1 MVRLLLI
8 FLIFIQHSTLN
19 AQIEANYSNTEH
31 WLILPADG
39 QNILEPYINDSS
51 LISYADVFY
60 IYPTVFTDK
69 KNKRWNISIDD
80 NEQRKKAKRVTRLQS
95 SAWAE
100 SGRMFVPYYTQAN
113 LRSYSN
119 LENGGRQALLKAYS
133 DVKKAFTHY
142 LENFN
147 NGRPI
152 IIAGHSQGSTHGML
166 LLKDFF
172 DEKKLQEQ
180 LVCAYLPGIGLNED
194 EFESIPLLTNEIQTG
209 GFVSW
214 NTFKRRYKTKKFKNW
229 YEGKATI
236 NPVTWDQKK
245 YADRKLH
252 KGFLFWDDKM
262 YTQSFHTHLEN
273 GAIWIS
279 LPHVPFRSLAWTLDD
294 YHIGDVNLFWKDI
307 QTNAKNRVLSF
318 RQKEIAKSQKP

>member
-1 MVRLLLI
+1 MVRILLI
-8 FLIFIQHSTLN
+8 SMIFIQQFALN
-19 AQIEANYSNTEH
+19 GQIIADYSNNEH
-31 WLILPADG
+31 WLILPEDNK
-39 QNILEPYINDSS
+39 NILEPYITDSS

-69 KNKRWNISIDD
+69 KNKNWNESIDD
-80 NEQRKKAKRVTRLQS
+80 EEQQNNALRVTRLQS

-100 SGRMFVPYYTQAN
+100 SGRMFAPNYTQAHI
-113 LRSYSN
+113 RSYTE
-119 LENGGRQALLKAYS
+119 LESGGRKALLKAYN
-133 DVKKAFTHY
+133 DVKQAFTYYMEHY
-142 LENFN
+142 N

-172 DEKKLQEQ
+172 DGKKLQEQ
-180 LVCAYLPGIGLNED
+180 LVCAYLPGIGIQEN
-194 EFESIPLLTNEIQTG
+194 EFESIPFLKSEIQTG

-236 NPVTWDQKK
+236 NPVTWDQQK
-245 YADRKLH
+245 YAESKLH
-252 KGFLFWDDKM
+252 QGFLFWDDKM

-273 GAIWIS
+273 GAVWIS
-279 LPHVPFRSLAWTLDD
+279 LPKVPFRSMAWTLDD

-307 QTNAKNRVLSF
+307 QINAKNRVLAYQ
-318 RQKEIAKSQKP
+318 QKEIAKSQKP

>member
-1 MVRLLLI
+1 MVRILLI
-8 FLIFIQHSTLN
+8 SMIFIQQFALN
-19 AQIEANYSNTEH
+19 GQIIADYSNNEH
-31 WLILPADG
+31 WLILPEDNK
-39 QNILEPYINDSS
+39 NILEPYITDSS

-69 KNKRWNISIDD
+69 KNKNWNESIDD
-80 NEQRKKAKRVTRLQS
+80 EEQQNNALRVTRLQS

-100 SGRMFVPYYTQAN
+100 SGRMFAPNYTQAHI
-113 LRSYSN
+113 RSYTE
-119 LENGGRQALLKAYS
+119 LESGGRKALLKAYN
-133 DVKKAFTHY
+133 DVKQAFTYYMEHY
-142 LENFN
+142 N

-172 DEKKLQEQ
+172 DGKKLQEQ
-180 LVCAYLPGIGLNED
+180 LVCAYLPGIGIQEN
-194 EFESIPLLTNEIQTG
+194 EFESIPFLKSEIQTG

-236 NPVTWDQKK
+236 NPVTWDEQK
-245 YADRKLH
+245 YAERKLH
-252 KGFLFWDDKM
+252 QGFLFWDDKM

-273 GAIWIS
+273 GAVWIS
-279 LPHVPFRSLAWTLDD
+279 LPKVPFRSMAWTLDD

-307 QTNAKNRVLSF
+307 QINAKNRVLAYQ
-318 RQKEIAKSQKP
+318 QKEIAKSQKP

>member
-1 MVRLLLI
+1 
-8 FLIFIQHSTLN
+8 LN
-19 AQIEANYSNTEH
+19 GQIIADYSNNEH
-31 WLILPADG
+31 WLILPEDNK
-39 QNILEPYINDSS
+39 NILEPYITDSS

-69 KNKRWNISIDD
+69 KNKNWNESIDD
-80 NEQRKKAKRVTRLQS
+80 EEQQNNALRVTRLQS

-100 SGRMFVPYYTQAN
+100 SGRMFAPNYTQAHI
-113 LRSYSN
+113 RSYTE
-119 LENGGRQALLKAYS
+119 LESGGRKALLKAYN
-133 DVKKAFTHY
+133 DVKQAFTYYMEHY
-142 LENFN
+142 N

-172 DEKKLQEQ
+172 DGKKLQEQ
-180 LVCAYLPGIGLNED
+180 LVCAYLPGIGIQEN
-194 EFESIPLLTNEIQTG
+194 EFESIPFLKSEIQTG

-236 NPVTWDQKK
+236 NPVTWDEQK
-245 YADRKLH
+245 YAERKLH
-252 KGFLFWDDKM
+252 QGFLFWDDKM

-273 GAIWIS
+273 GAVWIS
-279 LPHVPFRSLAWTLDD
+279 LPKVPFRSMAWTLDD

-307 QTNAKNRVLSF
+307 QINAKNRVLAYQ
-318 RQKEIAKSQKP
+318 QKEIAKSQKP

>member
-1 MVRLLLI
+1 MVRILLI
-8 FLIFIQHSTLN
+8 SMIFIQQFALN
-19 AQIEANYSNTEH
+19 GQIIADYSNNEH
-31 WLILPADG
+31 WLILPEDNK
-39 QNILEPYINDSS
+39 NILEPYITDSS

-69 KNKRWNISIDD
+69 KNKNWNESIDD
-80 NEQRKKAKRVTRLQS
+80 EEQQNNALRVTRLQS

-100 SGRMFVPYYTQAN
+100 SGRMFAPNYTQAHI
-113 LRSYSN
+113 RSYTE
-119 LENGGRQALLKAYS
+119 LESGGRKALLKAYN
-133 DVKKAFTHY
+133 DVKQAFTYYMEHY
-142 LENFN
+142 N

-172 DEKKLQEQ
+172 DGKKLQEQ
-180 LVCAYLPGIGLNED
+180 LVCAYLPGIGIQEN
-194 EFESIPLLTNEIQTG
+194 EFESIPFLKSEIQTG

-236 NPVTWDQKK
+236 NPVTWDEQK
-245 YADRKLH
+245 YAERKLH
-252 KGFLFWDDKM
+252 QGFLFWDDKM

-279 LPHVPFRSLAWTLDD
+279 LPKVPFRSMAWTLDD

-307 QTNAKNRVLSF
+307 QINAKNRVLAYQ
-318 RQKEIAKSQKP
+318 QKEIAKSQKP

>member
-1 MVRLLLI
+1 M
-8 FLIFIQHSTLN
+8 IFIQQFALN
-19 AQIEANYSNTEH
+19 GQIIADYSNNEH
-31 WLILPADG
+31 WLILPEDNK
-39 QNILEPYINDSS
+39 NILEPYITDSS

-69 KNKRWNISIDD
+69 KNKNWNESIDD
-80 NEQRKKAKRVTRLQS
+80 EEQQNNALRVTRLQS

-100 SGRMFVPYYTQAN
+100 SGRMFAPNYTQAHI
-113 LRSYSN
+113 RSYTE
-119 LENGGRQALLKAYS
+119 LESGGRKALLKAYN
-133 DVKKAFTHY
+133 DVKQAFTYYMEHY
-142 LENFN
+142 N

-172 DEKKLQEQ
+172 DGKKLQEQ
-180 LVCAYLPGIGLNED
+180 LVCAYLPGIGIQEN
-194 EFESIPLLTNEIQTG
+194 EFESIPFLKSEIQTG

-236 NPVTWDQKK
+236 NPVTWDEQK
-245 YADRKLH
+245 YAERKLH
-252 KGFLFWDDKM
+252 QGFLFWDDKM

-279 LPHVPFRSLAWTLDD
+279 LPKVPFRSMAWTLDD

-307 QTNAKNRVLSF
+307 QINAKNRVLAYQ
-318 RQKEIAKSQKP
+318 QKEIAKSQKP

>member
-1 MVRLLLI
+1 MVRILLI
-8 FLIFIQHSTLN
+8 SMIFIQQFALN
-19 AQIEANYSNTEH
+19 GQIIADYSKPEH
-31 WLILPADG
+31 WLILPEDNQG
-39 QNILEPYINDSS
+39 ILEPYIKDSS

-69 KNKRWNISIDD
+69 KNKNWNISIDD
-80 NEQRKKAKRVTRLQS
+80 EEQCNKARRVTRLQG

-113 LRSYSN
+113 LRSYTE
-119 LENGGRQALLKAYS
+119 LESGGRKALLKAYN
-133 DVKKAFTHY
+133 DVKQAFTYYMEHY
-142 LENFN
+142 N

-172 DEKKLQEQ
+172 DGKKLQEQ
-180 LVCAYLPGIGLNED
+180 LVCAYLPGIGLHENE
-194 EFESIPLLTNEIQTG
+194 FKSIPFLKNEIKTG

-214 NTFKRRYKTKKFKNW
+214 NTFKRRYRTKKFKNW

-236 NPVTWDQKK
+236 NPVTWDEQK
-245 YADRKLH
+245 YAERKLH
-252 KGFLFWDDKM
+252 QGFLFWDDKM
-262 YTQSFHTHLEN
+262 YEQSFHTHLEN
-273 GAIWIS
+273 GAVWIS
-279 LPHVPFRSLAWTLDD
+279 IPHVPFRSLAWTLDD

-307 QTNAKNRVLSF
+307 QINAKNRVLAYQ
-318 RQKEIAKSQKP
+318 QKEIAKSQKP

>member
-1 MVRLLLI
+1 MVRILLI
-8 FLIFIQHSTLN
+8 SMIFIQQFALN
-19 AQIEANYSNTEH
+19 GQIIADYSNNEH
-31 WLILPADG
+31 WLILPEDNK
-39 QNILEPYINDSS
+39 NILEPYITDSS

-69 KNKRWNISIDD
+69 KNKNWNESIDD
-80 NEQRKKAKRVTRLQS
+80 EEQQNNALRVTRLQS

-100 SGRMFVPYYTQAN
+100 SGRMFAPNYTQAHI
-113 LRSYSN
+113 RSYTE
-119 LENGGRQALLKAYS
+119 LESGGRKALLKAYN
-133 DVKKAFTHY
+133 DVKQAFTYYMEHY
-142 LENFN
+142 N

-166 LLKDFF
+166 LLKDCF
-172 DEKKLQEQ
+172 DGKKLQEQ
-180 LVCAYLPGIGLNED
+180 LVCAYLPGIGIQEN
-194 EFESIPLLTNEIQTG
+194 EFESIPFLKSEIQTG

-236 NPVTWDQKK
+236 NPVTWDEQK
-245 YADRKLH
+245 YAERKLH
-252 KGFLFWDDKM
+252 QGFLFWDDKM

-273 GAIWIS
+273 GAVWIS
-279 LPHVPFRSLAWTLDD
+279 LPKVPFRSMAWTLDD

-307 QTNAKNRVLSF
+307 QINAKNRVLAYQ
-318 RQKEIAKSQKP
+318 QKEIAKSQKP